1 MTVEA
6 SQALVPAL
14 VRLMGE
20 LGSVYDL
27 WLTLAPLVRDEA
39 ALALAP
45 VYTPAAEPVDQGA
58 LLRAL
63 TPHAAADSRGA
74 HGNATTDPAGPAQAP
89 ADNYT
94 HARAGRGGQTGAD
107 GGPQRAGGT
116 RHGVPHPG
124 A

>member
-58 LLRAL
+58 LLRPL
-63 TPHAAADSRGA
+63 TPTAPPTAVAPT
-74 HGNATTDPAGPAQAP
+74 ATPLPTLPAPPRLLPTITPTRAP
-89 ADNYT
+89 AVIVKP
-94 HARAGRGGQTGAD
+94 GQTAGLNVRE
-107 GGPQRAGGT
+107 GRAWRTPSWG
-116 RHGVPHPG
+116 
-124 A
+124 